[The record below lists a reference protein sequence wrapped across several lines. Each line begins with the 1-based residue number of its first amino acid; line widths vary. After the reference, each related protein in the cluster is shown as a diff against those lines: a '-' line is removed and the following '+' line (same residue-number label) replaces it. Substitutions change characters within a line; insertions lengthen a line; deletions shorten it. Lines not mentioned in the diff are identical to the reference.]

1 MQQLIECVP
10 NFSEGRNQAVL
21 DALAEE
27 IRRVEGV
34 RLLDVDPGEA
44 TNRTVFTFVGAPEP
58 VVEAAFRAIK
68 KAMALIDMRKH
79 SGAHPR
85 MGATDVC
92 PLIPIR
98 GISMEETVAWAHRLA
113 KRVGEELGLPVYCYE
128 HAAKKPERKNLATV
142 RAGEYEGLEKKLKQ
156 PNWAPDYGPAAF
168 HAGAGATA
176 IGARNF
182 LVAYNVNLNT
192 TSVRRANSVAF
203 DVREKGRVKREG
215 NPITGK
221 PVLDAEGNQVWEPGM
236 LKSVKAIGWYI
247 EEYGLAQISMN
258 LTDISITNVH
268 EAFDA
273 VCASADRR
281 GLRVTGSELVGLIP
295 KQALLD
301 AGVHYLKKQGRS
313 TGLPEREIIRI
324 AVKSLGL
331 DELKPFDPDK
341 KVIEYL
347 LEDPN
352 QKRLISKTVESFAFE
367 TASESPAPGGG
378 SVAALAGA
386 LGASLGT
393 MVANLSAHKRGWDNR
408 IDFFSGWAERGQRLS
423 EKLLG
428 LVDEDTRAFEAIMEA
443 FALPKQ
449 SEAEIEVR
457 KQAIEA
463 ATVQAM
469 QIPMEVMQGCLEG
482 LEVAEAMIEEGMAS
496 SLSDAAV
503 GVWMLRAGLQ
513 GAYLNVKI
521 NGKGMESHAEAQAV
535 LEASKALEATME
547 AKAKELLERV
557 GKKL

>member
-273 VCASADRR
+273 VCASAERR

-547 AKAKELLERV
+547 TKAKELLERV

>member
-156 PNWAPDYGPAAF
+156 PNWVPDYGPAAF

-258 LTDISITNVH
+258 LTDISVAKVH

-273 VCASADRR
+273 VCVSADRR

-547 AKAKELLERV
+547 TKAKELLERV

>member
-128 HAAKKPERKNLATV
+128 KAAKVPERSNLATV

-258 LTDISITNVH
+258 LTDISITKVH

-273 VCASADRR
+273 VCLSAGRR

-301 AGVHYLKKQGRS
+301 AGVHYLQKQGRS

-378 SVAALAGA
+378 SIAALAGA

-393 MVANLSAHKRGWDNR
+393 MVANLSAHKRGWDDR
-408 IDFFSGWAERGQRLS
+408 IEFFSGWAERGQRLS

-449 SEAEIEVR
+449 SEAEHEVR

-469 QIPMEVMQGCLEG
+469 QIPMEVMQSCLEG

-521 NGKGMESHAEAQAV
+521 NGKGMESNAEAQAL
-535 LEASKALEATME
+535 LEAGKALEATME
-547 AKAKELLERV
+547 TKAQELLERV

>member
-535 LEASKALEATME
+535 LEASKGLEATME

>member
-10 NFSEGRNQAVL
+10 NFSEGRNPAVL

-92 PLIPIR
+92 PLIPVR

-128 HAAKKPERKNLATV
+128 QAAQVPERSNLATV

-156 PNWAPDYGPAAF
+156 SQWAPDYGPAAF

-215 NPITGK
+215 NPITGQ

-258 LTDISITNVH
+258 LTDISTTKVH

-273 VCASADRR
+273 VCASAERR

-301 AGVHYLKKQGRS
+301 AGLHYLKKQGRS

-386 LGASLGT
+386 LGASLAT
-393 MVANLSAHKRGWDNR
+393 MVANLSAHKRGWDDR
-408 IDFFSGWAERGQRLS
+408 IEFFSGWAERGQALS

-428 LVDEDTRAFEAIMEA
+428 LVDEDTRAFEAIMDA
-443 FALPKQ
+443 FSMPKQ
-449 SEAEIEVR
+449 SELETKTR
-457 KQAIEA
+457 KLAIEA

-469 QIPMEVMQGCLEG
+469 RIPMEVMQSCLEG
-482 LEVAEAMIEEGMAS
+482 LESAEAMIEEGMAS

-521 NGKGMESHAEAQAV
+521 NGKGMESNAEAQTL
-535 LEASKALEATME
+535 LEECKALEATME
-547 AKAKELLERV
+547 IKARELLERV